1 VTASGSSAFAS
12 GGGQGAAQDAPA
24 WLIAWGRI
32 MFRHRD
38 WVFPV
43 VLLALFVVFS
53 PRLAFGTDRLDSLLD
68 LAGAVVSL
76 IGQTLRA
83 AVVGFFSIARSG
95 KDKTV
100 HADELMTRGMFATS
114 RNPLYVGNL
123 LILLGVFMI
132 WNSPWVYG
140 IGGLFFLLAYR
151 AIVAAEEQFLL
162 DRFGEPYDAYRARVR
177 RWLPDFSQLGQPAA
191 MEGVEFRWRRI
202 VLKEYGNIAYL
213 VSGALALCIADTLAF
228 GTYLAHASRVNL
240 MSAGIGLAV
249 LGWGVAR
256 WLKKSRKLRD

>member
-1 VTASGSSAFAS
+1 VTSPKTEAAPLRDSGSP
-12 GGGQGAAQDAPA
+12 G

-38 WVFPV
+38 WVFPA
-43 VLLALFVVFS
+43 VLVALFVIFS
-53 PRLAFGTDRLDSLLD
+53 PRLALGTDRADSALD
-68 LAGAVVSL
+68 LAGAIVSL
-76 IGQTLRA
+76 LGQTLRA

-95 KDKTV
+95 KDRTV

-132 WNSPWVYG
+132 WNSPWVYA
-140 IGGLFFLLAYR
+140 IGGVFFLVAYR

-162 DRFGEPYDAYRARVR
+162 DKFGTSYDAYRARVR
-177 RWLPDFSQLGQPAA
+177 RWWPDFSRLSDPAA
-191 MEGVEFRWRRI
+191 REGIGFRWRTI
-202 VLKEYGNIAYL
+202 VLKEYGNVAYL
-213 VSGALALCIADTLAF
+213 VAGTLSLCIADTLAF
-228 GTYLAHASRVNL
+228 GTYVEHANRINL
-240 MSAGIGLAV
+240 LSAGIALAL

-256 WLKKSRKLRD
+256 WLKKSKRLRD